1 MRALFFLYLLF
12 AFAVAG
18 TADYTTQV
26 ERDNGCASESGLFS
40 SSDALFQ
47 EGNNGR

>member
-26 ERDNGCASESGLFS
+26 ERDSYASESGLFS
-40 SSDALFQ
+40 NSDAHF
-47 EGNNGR
+47 EGDSNHGR